1 MIKYEGKKL
10 MTILILGVFIIN
22 MDWGLKIFGK
32 LWENLFFRSM
42 TIVLFFCTIFNAL
55 LISSNYLFSFML
67 HGNFMI
73 IGIINVFLS
82 LLQYP
87 IITGVTANITAEL
100 ITFLLI
106 SIVLFFQINFQASE
120 IGNRKYILL
129 PDGIKNNKK
138 IELSDFN
145 TIVSFGLLFY
155 STCNLGV
162 FIFVIYLD
170 IINKIF
176 HVIFIIKILLLIC
189 SFILMYLTIKEYS
202 QNIVLKSMIK
212 KTDYLKVKQ
221 IVDNYI
227 EKNKPVLIS
236 GDEIIQEHIFALDIG
251 IIDSINRKKI
261 KNLEVNQKIAISVPT
276 DIIDR
281 YLEFEIL
288 ENTNN
293 IENNS

>member
-1 MIKYEGKKL
+1 

-87 IITGVTANITAEL
+87 IITGATANITAEL

-170 IINKIF
+170 IISKIF

-202 QNIVLKSMIK
+202 QNIVLKSMVK

-276 DIIDR
+276 DIINR

>member
-87 IITGVTANITAEL
+87 IITGATANITAEL

-170 IINKIF
+170 IISKIF

-189 SFILMYLTIKEYS
+189 SFILMYPTIKEYS
-202 QNIVLKSMIK
+202 QNIVLKSMVK

-261 KNLEVNQKIAISVPT
+261 KNLEVNQKIAISVPK

>member
-1 MIKYEGKKL
+1 

-87 IITGVTANITAEL
+87 IITGATANITAEL

-170 IINKIF
+170 IISKIF

-189 SFILMYLTIKEYS
+189 SFILMYPTIKEYS
-202 QNIVLKSMIK
+202 QNIVLKSMVK

-261 KNLEVNQKIAISVPT
+261 KNLEVNQKIAISVPK